1 MEQVTRQAG
10 DMISTQLA
18 FQRAHFS
25 AHVSNTQLEC
35 CKQSKRIL
43 QFPNPWE
50 RSLLFRF
57 LKYVLLTPTE
67 AAITQEGK
75 LG

>member
-10 DMISTQLA
+10 DMISSNFKEPSLPPLCQ
-18 FQRAHFS
+18 
-25 AHVSNTQLEC
+25 NTQLEG
-35 CKQSKRIL
+35 CKQSKMIH

-50 RSLLFRF
+50 KNLLFRLF

-67 AAITQEGK
+67 VAITQGDK